1 MPGCLITFE
10 GSEGVGKSTQIKH
23 LSEHLKS
30 EGHDVIV
37 TREPGG
43 TPAAEKIR
51 GLLSDPEFGGK
62 WSDHAELLLMF
73 TARAEHVKDVI
84 APALEA
90 NKIIL
95 CDRYVDST
103 RVYQGH
109 LAKIPMDFILELERR
124 IVGDAMPHLT
134 FILDMPVSEAM
145 ARVQSRIEAGG
156 AVDHYDQGD
165 EALYQTLRDGFL
177 EVCQSESR
185 CHIVNASQKE
195 SVIADEI
202 FDHVKGFFLKGLKA

>member
-1 MPGCLITFE
+1 MTGCLITFE

-23 LSEHLKS
+23 LSERLKS
-30 EGHDVIV
+30 EGHDVVV

-109 LAKIPMDFILELERR
+109 LVKIPMDFILELERR
-124 IVGDAMPHLT
+124 VAGGAMPHLT
-134 FILDMPVSEAM
+134 FILDMPVTEAM
-145 ARVQSRIEAGG
+145 ERVHARG

-177 EVCQSESR
+177 DVGKSESR
-185 CHIVNASQKE
+185 CRVIDAMQE
-195 SVIADEI
+195 EGAIADYFQPCEGSL
-202 FDHVKGFFLKGLKA
+202 FKRS

>member
-1 MPGCLITFE
+1 MTGCLITFE

-23 LSEHLKS
+23 LAERLKA
-30 EGHDVIV
+30 EGHDVV
-37 TREPGG
+37 LTREPGG

-84 APALEA
+84 APALQD

-124 IVGDAMPHLT
+124 IAADAMPHLT
-134 FILDMPVSEAM
+134 FILDIPVEEAM
-145 ARVQSRIEAGG
+145 GRVKARG

-165 EALYQTLRDGFL
+165 AALYQTLRDGFL
-177 EVCQSESR
+177 AVGKSEAR
-185 CHIVNASQKE
+185 CRIIDALQDENA
-195 SVIADEI
+195 IANEI
-202 FDHVKGFFLKGLKA
+202 FDHVKGYLS

>member
-1 MPGCLITFE
+1 MTGCLITFE

-23 LSEHLKS
+23 LAERLKA
-30 EGHDVIV
+30 EGHDVVV

-84 APALEA
+84 APALND

-124 IVGDAMPHLT
+124 VAGDAMPHLT
-134 FILDMPVSEAM
+134 FILDMPVNEAM
-145 ARVQSRIEAGG
+145 ARVQSRIKAGG

-177 EVCQSESR
+177 EVGKSEPR
-185 CHIVNASQKE
+185 CRVIDALQDENA
-195 SVIADEI
+195 IANEI
-202 FDHVKGFFLKGLKA
+202 FDHVKEHFL